1 MMLIVLIIIKNRTQ
15 SVFYNTK
22 ELNLYLSKTRT
33 ELIIRQGARFTS
45 VSHFL
50 LTLFFKTHSHSGIP
64 RTKGSSKR
72 LKRHYF

>member
-15 SVFYNTK
+15 SVFYKTK

-50 LTLFFKTHSHSGIP
+50 LTLF
-64 RTKGSSKR
+64 SK
-72 LKRHYF
+72 LTLIQAFLEQKVPQNA